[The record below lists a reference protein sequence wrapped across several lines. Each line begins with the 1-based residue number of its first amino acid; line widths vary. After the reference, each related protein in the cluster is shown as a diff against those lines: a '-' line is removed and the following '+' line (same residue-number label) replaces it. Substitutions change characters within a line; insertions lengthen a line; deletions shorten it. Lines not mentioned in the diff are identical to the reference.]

1 MLSYS
6 LIISTWKCNK
16 ISNIKIAKH
25 SWGVHLPSTYSPTC
39 SSQNLSHFS
48 KPFTLHPF
56 QSLEAMSDFFLLLL
70 TAHIQSA
77 NCSKQIQNTI
87 TDWLQPC
94 LTQWTY
100 EPCHVGPPKTD
111 RSWWRVLTKRGPLE
125 KGMGNHFSILAL
137 KTPSSVLKLVS
148 TGLLGLW
155 GAA

>member
-56 QSLEAMSDFFLLLL
+56 QSLESHVWFLSSSP
-70 TAHIQSA
+70 HSPHPI
-77 NCSKQIQNTI
+77 SK
-87 TDWLQPC
+87 LF
-94 LTQWTY
+94 
-100 EPCHVGPPKTD
+100 KTD
-111 RSWWRVLTKRGPLE
+111 SEYHHRLTT
-125 KGMGNHFSILAL
+125 AL
-137 KTPSSVLKLVS
+137 SNSMNLWAMPCRATQDRQVMVESSDKTWS
-148 TGLLGLW
+148 TGEGNGKPLKYSSIENPMNNMKRQKERTLKDELPR
-155 GAA
+155 